1 MRRSLFDI
9 KNPKNLF
16 GEKVKETEKN
26 LLELEE
32 SLFKLKKYY
41 DYDDTKYKGIRDVR
55 NLFDPSIY

>member
-55 NLFDPSIY
+55 NLFDPSVY